1 MKQTKHYNG
10 FSWRFQ
16 DVCILRRIWVVC
28 VKAHSTKTNFEGFQN
43 KNKFSWRSFESFRI
57 LLKFVNASLKFF
69 FQISFPKREEHLSR
83 LSKTSISGQKT
94 TFISLSKTMVSRPK
108 KALISRE
115 NPSCNYN
122 DLCLAISGCVHPTQN
137 LSSMRQ
143 SAFNQNQLWRFSEQ
157 KQVLLKK
164 FWKLSNPLEICERFT
179 KIFLSNFISKE
190 RRTLISAIKNQHF
203 RAENH
208 FYFPFKNHGF

>member
-43 KNKFSWRSFESFRI
+43 KNKFSWKSFESFGI

-94 TFISLSKTMVSRPK
+94 TFIFLSKTMVSRPK

-115 NPSCNYN
+115 NPSCNAQFVSY
-122 DLCLAISGCVHPTQN
+122 HHT
-137 LSSMRQ
+137 
-143 SAFNQNQLWRFSEQ
+143 
-157 KQVLLKK
+157 
-164 FWKLSNPLEICERFT
+164 EIR
-179 KIFLSNFISKE
+179 
-190 RRTLISAIKNQHF
+190 SAILYTIIHPPP
-203 RAENH
+203 RAKDWKTLHYRGNS
-208 FYFPFKNHGF
+208 PPS